1 MQEMVRRFSLFEEA
15 LLVFE
20 AQDENVKWY
29 TEVAG
34 AVQNAIQ
41 CSHVIYDK
49 KKRDTAQTSLIH
61 FFQEGRQK

>member
-1 MQEMVRRFSLFEEA
+1 MLEMVRGFSLFEKA
-15 LLVFE
+15 LLVCE
-20 AQDENVKWY
+20 AQDQNVEWY
-29 TEVAG
+29 TKVAV

-41 CSHVIYDK
+41 CCHVIYDK